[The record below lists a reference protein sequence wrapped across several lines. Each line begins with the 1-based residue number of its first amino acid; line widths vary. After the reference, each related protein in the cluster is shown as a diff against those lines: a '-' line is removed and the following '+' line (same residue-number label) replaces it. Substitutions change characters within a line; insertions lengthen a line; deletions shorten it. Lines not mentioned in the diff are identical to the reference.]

1 MFNKITSFRIDKDNI
16 EILDNELVKTASE
29 MILPDGHQYDPD
41 FVYMKVRAVSAG
53 EYWGCNKNADF
64 FPEEELKKN
73 YKTFFDAH
81 VFKNH
86 ENKEV
91 EKAIGDV
98 LDATWN
104 DEMKYVEL
112 FIRVDKR
119 IAPTIARGFEKGF
132 MTDVSMGCKIDHSIC
147 SICGNLAKT
156 QSQYCDHI
164 KYEKHKVRDDGKKVY
179 EININPRFHDISAVL
194 NGADRTA
201 KMTGLFI
208 SGTKVAYHEEESL
221 EKCASTLE
229 ESLAAEF
236 DMEKEAFFGIG
247 TNIVR
252 AKNGLGIDVGI
263 PYGVSVNMSFGEDSK
278 TRTVVGAGFTGPHIG
293 MSFLNPDA
301 RKDKDK
307 EALERKLE
315 KEEINRRL
323 NSNKKILQKTAAS
336 IDLFDSVPLFEKTA
350 STKVTKKASELEKI
364 AEIKKRIKGN
374 ILAVANS
381 RAELA
386 EKERISEA
394 AQEIRMN
401 GTVRPLSVDAMNRFA
416 DGINRLSDTEEIMA
430 EQVLTTALKMLS
442 LAGVNLTPPEFVHI
456 MRRVIGI
463 QQPKVVRTCPGHVN
477 VEKMVSV
484 YDGSVDRARR
494 AMAGTSLPT
503 MFNILKSVAGKTL
516 PVLEAKKPSIPA
528 MIVIRKV
535 ASCDGIARPELPG
548 LNLEDKVLKL
558 ASEIIEERSLHL
570 PQLTK
575 RAMEAEYEAEMEK
588 EADMLMEEGTICSKC
603 GHDRNVN
610 DDKYC
615 PNCGD
620 TKTRNVRAMNKEA
633 SFKAKVIV
641 GAGLATPVALGA
653 ITHKQV
659 QNKKKKEAKEWLDKH
674 FPGHEKMMQQMN
686 AQGGGSVQVG
696 DKALNI
702 TKEASIIDHYYDY
715 LATPTEKIASEDV
728 YEAIER
734 QAYGV
739 YQNLIADYIESREF
753 GADLYKF
760 ANEIGIDNESMEK
773 CAKNITKSINAGVGA
788 LLYGRYQNVK
798 AREGAPMNSLNRT
811 IAENP
816 ELTAIGTFLATKG
829 ALNNADKIKNGT
841 KKAIRYIAK
850 RADENMSIYLGDTIE
865 DMDLSEDLLQDIDI
879 FKDNVIM
886 EKMAKEYTPK
896 QIELIKTASIMYA
909 QDRQDLCDNLLSI
922 EGLGYDSVNNF
933 LQICEDTLFEE
944 LEKKASIG
952 KAVST
957 VVGAATK
964 AVGKLGAKA
973 KPFVNKA
980 MTGAKNV
987 GSQAATAFNNNATPG
1002 MKSAVNKAGTKMKG
1016 LGENI
1021 NSMNTASKI
1030 GLGASVTG
1038 TGIGVANLMN
1048 NKKKQQPL
1056 NNNMM

>member
-1 MFNKITSFRIDKDNI
+1 MFNKITSFSINRDNV

-29 MILPDGHQYDPD
+29 ILLPDGHQYDPD

-164 KYEKHKVRDDGKKVY
+164 KYEKHRVKDDGRKVY

-208 SGTKVAYHEEESL
+208 SGTKLAYHGEESM
-221 EKCASTLE
+221 EKCASTLADA
-229 ESLAAEF
+229 LF
-236 DMEKEAFFGIG
+236 DEPF
-247 TNIVR
+247 V
-252 AKNGLGIDVGI
+252 D
-263 PYGVSVNMSFGEDSK
+263 
-278 TRTVVGAGFTGPHIG
+278 G
-293 MSFLNPDA
+293 MSNYKPQKQN
-301 RKDKDK
+301 R
-307 EALERKLE
+307 E
-315 KEEINRRL
+315 KI
-323 NSNKKILQKTAAS
+323 AS
-336 IDLFDSVPLFEKTA
+336 DLFDSVPLFEKTA

-374 ILAVANS
+374 ILAVAQS

-386 EKERISEA
+386 EKERMSEA
-394 AQEIRMN
+394 AQAIR
-401 GTVRPLSVDAMNRFA
+401 VSRVIRPLSVDVMNRFA
-416 DGINRLSDTEEIMA
+416 DGINGLSDREEVMA
-430 EQVLTTALKMLS
+430 EQVLTTALKMLA
-442 LAGVNLTPPEFVHI
+442 LAGVNLTPPEFIHI

-477 VEKMVSV
+477 VEKMMSV

-494 AMAGTSLPT
+494 VMEGTTLPT
-503 MFNILKSVAGKTL
+503 MFNIMRSVAGRTL
-516 PVLEAKKPSIPA
+516 PVIEGRKASVPA

-535 ASCDGIARPELPG
+535 ASCDGISRPEVPG
-548 LNLEDKVLKL
+548 LNLEDKVLKI

-570 PQLTK
+570 PRLTK
-575 RAMEAEYEAEMEK
+575 RAMEAEYEVELEK
-588 EADMLMEEGTICSKC
+588 QADMLMVEGTVCSKC

-615 PNCGD
+615 PNCGETETCN
-620 TKTRNVRAMNKEA
+620 TKAMDKKA
-633 SFKAKVIV
+633 SFKAKVII

-696 DKALNI
+696 DKTLNI
-702 TKEASIIDHYYDY
+702 TKKASIIDHYYDY
-715 LATPTEKIASEDV
+715 LATPNEKIASEDV
-728 YEAIER
+728 YESIER

-739 YQNLIADYIESREF
+739 YQNLVADYVESREYN
-753 GADLYKF
+753 ANLYRF
-760 ANEIGIDNESMEK
+760 ANEIGVDNESMEK
-773 CAKNITKSINAGVGA
+773 CAKHMMKAVNAGVGA
-788 LLYGRYQNVK
+788 LIYGRYQNVK
-798 AREGAPMNSLNRT
+798 AREGAPMSSLNRT

-816 ELTAIGTFLATKG
+816 ELAAVGAALATKG
-829 ALNNADKIKNGT
+829 VLGSADKIKDGA
-841 KKAIRYIAK
+841 KKAVRFIAK
-850 RADENMSIYLGDTIE
+850 KADENMDIYLGDEIE
-865 DMDLSEDLLQDIDI
+865 EMDLVEDLLQDIDI
-879 FKDNVIM
+879 FKDEVIT
-886 EKMAKEYTPK
+886 EKMAKEYTPR

-922 EGLGYDSVNNF
+922 EGLGYDSINNF

-944 LEKKASIG
+944 LEKKASIASAVKMMAKPVMNVAKNIGAKFTG
-952 KAVST
+952 KI
-957 VVGAATK
+957 GAKATTGTATK
-964 AVGKLGAKA
+964 AISKPKALSGTVLNADGTKAVTGNSLIPKA
-973 KPFVNKA
+973 KPTSKPLSGTVLNADGTRAKA
-980 MTGAKNV
+980 GNNIFNAAKNTWNNMSTGQKV
-987 GSQAATAFNNNATPG
+987 GVGTVGGFAAGN
-1002 MKSAVNKAGTKMKG
+1002 M
-1016 LGENI
+1016 LG
-1021 NSMNTASKI
+1021 
-1030 GLGASVTG
+1030 
-1038 TGIGVANLMN
+1038 
-1048 NKKKQQPL
+1048 KKKQQQQQQQQPL
-1056 NNNMM
+1056 NNNNMMM

>member
-1 MFNKITSFRIDKDNI
+1 MFNKITSFKIDRDDV
-16 EILDNELVKTASE
+16 EILDSELVKTASE
-29 MILPDGHQYDPD
+29 LLLPDGHQYDPD

-164 KYEKHKVRDDGKKVY
+164 KREKHRVYDDGRKVY

-208 SGTKVAYHEEESL
+208 SGTKIAYHEEQTL
-221 EKCASTLE
+221 EKCASTLADA
-229 ESLAAEF
+229 LF
-236 DMEKEAFFGIG
+236 DEPF
-247 TNIVR
+247 V
-252 AKNGLGIDVGI
+252 D
-263 PYGVSVNMSFGEDSK
+263 GVSSYRPQRSN
-278 TRTVVGAGFTGPHIG
+278 R
-293 MSFLNPDA
+293 
-301 RKDKDK
+301 
-307 EALERKLE
+307 E
-315 KEEINRRL
+315 KI
-323 NSNKKILQKTAAS
+323 AF
-336 IDLFDSVPLFEKTA
+336 DLFDSVPLFEKTA

-374 ILAVANS
+374 ILAVAQS

-394 AQEIRMN
+394 AQEIRTS
-401 GTVRPLSVDAMNRFA
+401 GAVRPLSIDTMNRFA
-416 DGINRLSDTEEIMA
+416 DGINRLSDTEEVMA

-442 LAGVNLTPPEFVHI
+442 LAGVNLTPPEFIHI

-463 QQPKVVRTCPGHVN
+463 QQPKVVRTCPEHVN
-477 VEKMVSV
+477 IHKMMSV

-494 AMAGTSLPT
+494 TMVGTSLPT

-516 PVLEAKKPSIPA
+516 PVLEDKKPSIPA

-535 ASCDGIARPELPG
+535 ASCDGIARPEVPG

-575 RAMEAEYEAEMEK
+575 RAMETEYEAEMEK
-588 EADMLMEEGTICSKC
+588 QASSTVKVCSKCNTPRHYQSPGKCIKCDNTYFKKIDKSELKSIQKQADMLMVEGTVCSKC

-615 PNCGD
+615 PNCGE
-620 TKTRNVRAMNKEA
+620 TKTHN
-633 SFKAKVIV
+633 
-641 GAGLATPVALGA
+641 
-653 ITHKQV
+653 
-659 QNKKKKEAKEWLDKH
+659 AKE
-674 FPGHEKMMQQMN
+674 
-686 AQGGGSVQVG
+686 
-696 DKALNI
+696 I
-702 TKEASIIDHYYDY
+702 TKEANDKDSVCQVCGSKRDESKQPHCPKCSHDHTVTRKEYEESIRKQASIIDHYYDY

-739 YQNLIADYIESREF
+739 YQNLVADYIESREF
-753 GADLYKF
+753 NADLYKF
-760 ANEIGIDNESMEK
+760 ANEIGVDDQSMEK
-773 CAKNITKSINAGVGA
+773 CAKNIMKSVNAGVGA
-788 LLYGRYQNVK
+788 LMYGRYQNVK
-798 AREGAPMNSLNRT
+798 AREGTPQNTLNRT

-816 ELTAIGTFLATKG
+816 ELTAIGTALATKG
-829 ALNNADKIKNGT
+829 ILDGKEKLKEGA
-841 KKAIRYIAK
+841 KKTIRYIAK
-850 RADENMSIYLGDTIE
+850 RADENMGLYLSDEIE
-865 DMDLSEDLLQDIDI
+865 DMDLVEDLLQDIDI
-879 FKDNVIM
+879 FKDDIIT

-909 QDRQDLCDNLLSI
+909 QNRQDLCDNLLSI

-952 KAVST
+952 KAVGA

-964 AVGKLGAKA
+964 AAGKIMTKTKPIVGKA
-973 KPFVNKA
+973 V
-980 MTGAKNV
+980 TGIKGV

-1002 MKSAVNKAGTKMKG
+1002 MKDAAGKIGTKMKSVG
-1016 LGENI
+1016 QDI
-1021 NSMNTASKI
+1021 KAMPTASKVALGTSMTGV
-1030 GLGASVTG
+1030 GLGT
-1038 TGIGVANLMN
+1038 ANFVN
-1048 NKKKQQPL
+1048 NKKQQ

>member
-1 MFNKITSFRIDKDNI
+1 MFNKITSFKIDRDDV
-16 EILDNELVKTASE
+16 EILDSELVKTASE
-29 MILPDGHQYDPD
+29 LLLPDGHQYDPD

-98 LDATWN
+98 LDTTWN

-164 KYEKHKVRDDGKKVY
+164 KREKHRVYDDGRKVY

-208 SGTKVAYHEEESL
+208 SGTKIAYHEEQTL
-221 EKCASTLE
+221 EKCASTLADA
-229 ESLAAEF
+229 LF
-236 DMEKEAFFGIG
+236 DEPF
-247 TNIVR
+247 V
-252 AKNGLGIDVGI
+252 D
-263 PYGVSVNMSFGEDSK
+263 GVSSYRPQRSN
-278 TRTVVGAGFTGPHIG
+278 R
-293 MSFLNPDA
+293 
-301 RKDKDK
+301 
-307 EALERKLE
+307 E
-315 KEEINRRL
+315 KI
-323 NSNKKILQKTAAS
+323 AF
-336 IDLFDSVPLFEKTA
+336 DLFDSVPLFEKTA

-374 ILAVANS
+374 ILAVAQS

-386 EKERISEA
+386 EKERINEA
-394 AQEIRMN
+394 AQTMRVN
-401 GTVRPLSVDAMNRFA
+401 GTIRPLSIDTMNRFA
-416 DGINRLSDTEEIMA
+416 DGINRLSDTEEVMA

-442 LAGVNLTPPEFVHI
+442 LAGVNLTPPEFIHI
-456 MRRVIGI
+456 MRRVTGI

-477 VEKMVSV
+477 IHKMMSV

-494 AMAGTSLPT
+494 AMVGTSLPT
-503 MFNILKSVAGKTL
+503 MFNIMRTVAGRTL
-516 PVLEAKKPSIPA
+516 PVIENKKPSIPA
-528 MIVIRKV
+528 MIVIKKV
-535 ASCDGIARPELPG
+535 ASCDGVTRPEVPG
-548 LNLEDKVLKL
+548 LNLEDKVLKV

-570 PQLTK
+570 PKMVK
-575 RAMEAEYEAEMEK
+575 RAMEAEHEAELEK
-588 EADMLMEEGTICSKC
+588 QADMLMVEGTICSKC

-615 PNCGD
+615 PNCGE
-620 TKTRNVRAMNKEA
+620 TKTHN
-633 SFKAKVIV
+633 
-641 GAGLATPVALGA
+641 
-653 ITHKQV
+653 
-659 QNKKKKEAKEWLDKH
+659 AKE
-674 FPGHEKMMQQMN
+674 
-686 AQGGGSVQVG
+686 
-696 DKALNI
+696 I
-702 TKEASIIDHYYDY
+702 TKEANDKDSVCQVCGSKRDESKQPHCPKCSHDHTVTRKEYEESIRKQASIIDHYYDY
-715 LATPTEKIASEDV
+715 LATPTKKIASEDV

-753 GADLYKF
+753 NADLYKF
-760 ANEIGIDNESMEK
+760 ANEIGVDSQSMEK
-773 CAKNITKSINAGVGA
+773 CAKNIMKSVNAGVGA
-788 LLYGRYQNVK
+788 LMYGRYQNVK
-798 AREGAPMNSLNRT
+798 AREGAPQSTLNRT

-816 ELTAIGTFLATKG
+816 ELTAVGAALATKG
-829 ALNNADKIKNGT
+829 ILDTKGKIKDGA
-841 KKAIRYIAK
+841 KKAVRYIAK
-850 RADENMSIYLGDTIE
+850 RADENMGLYLGDEIE
-865 DMDLSEDLLQDIDI
+865 DMDLVEDLLQDIDI
-879 FKDNVIM
+879 FKDDIIT

-909 QDRQDLCDNLLSI
+909 QNRQDLCDNLLSI

-933 LQICEDTLFEE
+933 LQVCEDTLFEE

-952 KAVST
+952 KAVGA

-964 AVGKLGAKA
+964 AAGKIMTKTKPIVGKA
-973 KPFVNKA
+973 V
-980 MTGAKNV
+980 TGIKGV

-1002 MKSAVNKAGTKMKG
+1002 MKDAVGKVGTKMKSVG
-1016 LGENI
+1016 QDI
-1021 NSMNTASKI
+1021 KAMPTASKVALGTSMTGV
-1030 GLGASVTG
+1030 GLGT
-1038 TGIGVANLMN
+1038 ANFVN
-1048 NKKKQQPL
+1048 NKKQQ